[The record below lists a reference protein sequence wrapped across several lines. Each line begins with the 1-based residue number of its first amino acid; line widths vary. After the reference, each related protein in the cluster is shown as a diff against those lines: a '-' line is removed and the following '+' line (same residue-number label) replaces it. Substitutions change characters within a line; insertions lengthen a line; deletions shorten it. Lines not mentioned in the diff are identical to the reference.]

1 MLRGGAGFS
10 GAGVVYGVPVGS
22 FVEDVGCAVDVVAGQ
37 EQGGDGTGRQA
48 FLLVGT
54 EVFGHGVP
62 DVQRRA
68 RGVFVAFEAELFQ
81 QVVELG
87 GGAGGG
93 VGVQGG
99 RQGLDVD
106 LDVRA
111 VLVGQVGYV
120 FPFGINGGGRPRGGQ
135 SSAAV

>member
-1 MLRGGAGFS
+1 VLCGRAGS
-10 GAGVVYGVPVGS
+10 AGTYVVHGLPVGG
-22 FVEDVGCAVDVVAGQ
+22 FLEDVGRAVDVVPGQ
-37 EQGGDGTGRQA
+37 EQGGDGADRQA

-54 EVFGHGVP
+54 EVFGHRVP

-93 VGVQGG
+93 VGVEGG
-99 RQGLDVD
+99 RQGLAVD

-111 VLVGQVGYV
+111 VLVGQVGRV
-120 FPFGINGGGRPRGGQ
+120 FPSGINGGGRPRAGRC
-135 SSAAV
+135 SAAV

>member
-1 MLRGGAGFS
+1 MSCGL
-10 GAGVVYGVPVGS
+10 PVGG
-22 FVEDVGCAVDVVAGQ
+22 FVEDVGRTADLVPSQ
-37 EQGGDGTGRQA
+37 EQGGDGTGYQA
-48 FLLVGT
+48 LLLVGT
-54 EVFGHGVP
+54 ELFGHGVP

-81 QVVELG
+81 QVVESR

-93 VGVQGG
+93 VGVDGG

-111 VLVGQVGYV
+111 VLA
-120 FPFGINGGGRPRGGQ
+120 NRRN
-135 SSAAV
+135 SLTC